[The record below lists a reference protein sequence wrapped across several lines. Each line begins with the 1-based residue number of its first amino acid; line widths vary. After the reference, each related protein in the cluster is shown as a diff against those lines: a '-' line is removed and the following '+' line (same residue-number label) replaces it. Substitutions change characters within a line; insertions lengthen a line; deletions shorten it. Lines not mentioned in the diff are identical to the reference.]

1 MHLFDYSRSMTTNDQ
16 IIMDSVR
23 RIVQALRRS
32 SVRTEQVSSITGAQA
47 LALRHV
53 GRQAG
58 LSINE
63 LAGLTC
69 THQST
74 VSEVVGRLEAL
85 GLLSRTRAQDDG
97 RRVELHLT
105 EAGRDLATALEPTIQ
120 EDLMSALMRLPSQTR
135 EELGRGLTAW
145 IVEAGLNEAPVVM
158 FFEPET
164 QQPKTPV
171 A

>member
-1 MHLFDYSRSMTTNDQ
+1 MASNDQ
-16 IIMDSVR
+16 ISMDSVR

-32 SVRTEQVSSITGAQA
+32 SVRTEQLSTLTGAQA

-53 GRQAG
+53 GRHEG

-85 GLLSRTRAQDDG
+85 GFLNRTRSEDDG
-97 RRVELHLT
+97 RRVELRLT
-105 EAGRDLATALEPTIQ
+105 EPGRDLAGDLEPTIQ
-120 EDLMSALMRLPSQTR
+120 EELMSALTRLPPQTR
-135 EELGRGLTAW
+135 AELAQGLAAW
-145 IVEAGLNEAPVVM
+145 MAEAGLDDAPIVM
-158 FFEPET
+158 FFEPEG
-164 QQPKTPV
+164 QEAEKP
-171 A
+171 

>member
-1 MHLFDYSRSMTTNDQ
+1 MASNDQ

-32 SVRTEQVSSITGAQA
+32 SVRTEQISTITGAQA
-47 LALRHV
+47 LALGHIGRHE
-53 GRQAG
+53 G

-85 GLLSRTRAQDDG
+85 SFLIRTRSENDG
-97 RRVELHLT
+97 RRVELRLT
-105 EAGRDLATALEPTIQ
+105 EAGRKLTKALEPTIQ
-120 EDLMSALMRLPSQTR
+120 EELMNALTRLAPQTR
-135 EELGRGLTAW
+135 AELADGLGAW
-145 IVEAGLNEAPVVM
+145 MMEAGLDDAPIVM
-158 FFEPET
+158 FFEPEG
-164 QQPKTPV
+164 PEDKRP
-171 A
+171 

>member
-1 MHLFDYSRSMTTNDQ
+1 MPSNDQ

-32 SVRTEQVSSITGAQA
+32 SVRTEQLSTITGAQA
-47 LALRHV
+47 LALRHI
-53 GRQAG
+53 GRHEG

-74 VSEVVGRLEAL
+74 VSEVVGRLETL
-85 GLLSRTRAQDDG
+85 GFLHRARSEDDG

-105 EAGRDLATALEPTIQ
+105 EPGQKLIRSLEPTIQ
-120 EDLMSALMRLPSQTR
+120 EELMSALMRLPLQTR
-135 EELGRGLTAW
+135 AELAHGLSAW
-145 IVEAGLNEAPVVM
+145 MTEAGLDDAPIVM
-158 FFEPET
+158 FFEPEG
-164 QQPKTPV
+164 QEAKKP
-171 A
+171 